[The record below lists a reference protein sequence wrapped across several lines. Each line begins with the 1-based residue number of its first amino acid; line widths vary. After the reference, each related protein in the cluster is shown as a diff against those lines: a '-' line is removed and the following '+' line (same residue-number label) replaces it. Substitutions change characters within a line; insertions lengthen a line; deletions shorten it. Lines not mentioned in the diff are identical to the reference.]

1 MAKIWSLHE
10 RPTWALEAYIAFV
23 SFMKNV
29 PSISTH
35 IHLYWSFLVLYLL
48 NQTW

>member
-1 MAKIWSLHE
+1 MAKILNSHK

-23 SFMKNV
+23 SFMKIV
-29 PSISTH
+29 QSISTH

-48 NQTW
+48 D

>member
-1 MAKIWSLHE
+1 MAKIWKSHKGL
-10 RPTWALEAYIAFV
+10 TWALEAYIAFV

-29 PSISTH
+29 QSIPTH